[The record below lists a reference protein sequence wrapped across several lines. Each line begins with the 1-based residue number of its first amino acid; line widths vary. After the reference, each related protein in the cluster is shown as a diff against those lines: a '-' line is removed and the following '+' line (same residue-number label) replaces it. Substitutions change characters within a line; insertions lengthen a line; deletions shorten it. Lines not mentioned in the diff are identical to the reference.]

1 MARVALHPQVG
12 GAVEVADFRME
23 EIEVTPGAQGAGKTI
38 EDVRGQSVIVA
49 VRRSGGGLEPQPAPH
64 IVINAGDKLIALGS
78 PAALERLEGI
88 FQPATAAAE

>member
-1 MARVALHPQVG
+1 L
-12 GAVEVADFRME
+12 
-23 EIEVTPGAQGAGKTI
+23 
-38 EDVRGQSVIVA
+38 
-49 VRRSGGGLEPQPAPH
+49 PAPH